1 MKVEELMIG
10 DWVKH
15 LGRQWRVIDIATTS
29 HYPIT
34 LGEDYFEKCD
44 HNGTRLLNK
53 QQIEQVDPI
62 PISGEILEQNGWKH
76 FSKDNQKLDF
86 HNTEHWLLY
95 KCEAWRLNDNTILYF
110 RIQYDHHTQYVG
122 KIQYVHELQHA
133 LRLCGI
139 EKDIAL

>member
-1 MKVEELMIG
+1 MQAEQLMIG
-10 DWVKH
+10 DWVLDPFDEPTRISAIHNFDDVEINKD
-15 LGRQWRVIDIATTS
+15 LDSNQYFAAAVIDLNPV
-29 HYPIT
+29 PIT
-34 LGEDYFEKCD
+34 
-44 HNGTRLLNK
+44 
-53 QQIEQVDPI
+53 
-62 PISGEILEQNGWKH
+62 GEILEQNGWKH

-86 HNTEHWLLY
+86 HNTEHWLLD

-110 RIQYDHHTQYVG
+110 RIQSNDHHTQYGG